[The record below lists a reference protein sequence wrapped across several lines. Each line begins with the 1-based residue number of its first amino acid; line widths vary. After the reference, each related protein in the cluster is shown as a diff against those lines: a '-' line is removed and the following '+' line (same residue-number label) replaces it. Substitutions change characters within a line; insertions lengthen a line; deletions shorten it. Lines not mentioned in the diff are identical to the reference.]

1 MIPQVATFP
10 ILTTAMLF
18 VACTLDATEVLP
30 PLELRN
36 WKEEEVVR
44 LDAFTGKIVV
54 LDFFAHW
61 CVPCLPTSQALEKEV
76 RAHYRESGGNPQGI
90 PVEVVGINI
99 DQSLPARTQFYI
111 RKSGLAHVL
120 EDKDGTLLKAL
131 GGKGIP
137 FIAIVD
143 GRKATPENQ
152 DWQLVSASTGFNG
165 SGQVRT
171 IIDGIGGQSKSI
183 PDHPARGNLW
193 PAIFLEKGQSQLMEA
208 SVETLQSDAVD
219 LLDTSFRYRRS
230 LPGGDIDLSFTRTAI
245 DIAYRPPPAP
255 YAYSV
260 ETPLSRSERMASYQA
275 GFQETGV
282 NPVLLNASGG
292 VYDGYADF
300 RSVWIDERFRQINN
314 TSPLYSDADPSGWN
328 LAGGARWEY
337 LPTTGFAQLDLV
349 YQSDVVSPGYEWQI
363 GKGLVRGIDEL
374 ETWAA
379 SLGFEN
385 VLTPQIRT
393 LHQFSAIDTTA
404 RENRFSYQGS
414 MNYAAGEQWVWR
426 PVFGLTK
433 EDPNFTS
440 TAFGLTIEYEL
451 DQAWTLSLSG
461 RHYDDS
467 GEIEDIAVISSAA
480 PPMDASQLGAGI
492 RWTGTDRAFRL
503 QAGKYR
509 TRYDEP
515 GIGQVEYYHLYQD
528 RDWLY
533 LECSFS
539 LNF

>member
-1 MIPQVATFP
+1 M
-10 ILTTAMLF
+10 
-18 VACTLDATEVLP
+18 VL
-30 PLELRN
+30 
-36 WKEEEVVR
+36 V
-44 LDAFTGKIVV
+44 
-54 LDFFAHW
+54 FA
-61 CVPCLPTSQALEKEV
+61 
-76 RAHYRESGGNPQGI
+76 
-90 PVEVVGINI
+90 
-99 DQSLPARTQFYI
+99 
-111 RKSGLAHVL
+111 
-120 EDKDGTLLKAL
+120 
-131 GGKGIP
+131 
-137 FIAIVD
+137 
-143 GRKATPENQ
+143 
-152 DWQLVSASTGFNG
+152 
-165 SGQVRT
+165 
-171 IIDGIGGQSKSI
+171 
-183 PDHPARGNLW
+183 
-193 PAIFLEKGQSQLMEA
+193 KGQSQLMEA

-230 LPGGDIDLSFTRTAI
+230 LPRGDIDLSFTRTEI
-245 DIAYRPPPAP
+245 DIAYQPPPAP

-260 ETPLSRSERMASYQA
+260 ETPLSRSERMTSYQA

-282 NPVLLNASGG
+282 DPVLLNASGG

-440 TAFGLTIEYEL
+440 T
-451 DQAWTLSLSG
+451 
-461 RHYDDS
+461 
-467 GEIEDIAVISSAA
+467 
-480 PPMDASQLGAGI
+480 
-492 RWTGTDRAFRL
+492 
-503 QAGKYR
+503 
-509 TRYDEP
+509 
-515 GIGQVEYYHLYQD
+515 
-528 RDWLY
+528 
-533 LECSFS
+533 SF
-539 LNF
+539 